1 MNDGCQIPQIG
12 FGTCLMPSPDTERLV
27 GTALVAGYRHIDT
40 ARYYRNEARVGKAV
54 PPVTCPENRCGSPA
68 NCPSAR
74 THVRQAIDASVG
86 ELGTHPDLYLIHWP
100 QQGHYAQTWRALQ
113 EAQADGR
120 LRSVGVSDFHR
131 GHLER
136 ILGDGG
142 IRPAVNCADLGIAV
156 QAWSP
161 LGAGAVLRDRT
172 IASVAQDVGRS
183 SAQVILRWHLRR
195 GDPVM
200 PKAGAG
206 PRIRENLASDDFVL
220 SPGDMTRTD
229 RIDRGE
235 RGRSGPRPA
244 AA

>member
-1 MNDGCQIPQIG
+1 MAGHRG
-12 FGTCLMPSPDTERLV
+12 HRGRHRR
-27 GTALVAGYRHIDT
+27 TA
-40 ARYYRNEARVGKAV
+40 
-54 PPVTCPENRCGSPA
+54 
-68 NCPSAR
+68 
-74 THVRQAIDASVG
+74 
-86 ELGTHPDLYLIHWP
+86 DLLIHWP
-100 QQGHYAQTWRALQ
+100 QQGHYAQTRRALQ

-161 LGAGAVLRDRT
+161 LGAGAGAALRDRT

-183 SAQVILRWHLRR
+183 SAQVILRWHLQR
-195 GDPVM
+195 GDPVL

-206 PRIRENLASDDFVL
+206 PRIGENLASDDFVL
-220 SPGDMTRTD
+220 SPGDMTRID
-229 RIDRGE
+229 RIDRG
-235 RGRSGPRPA
+235 GASALWPA
-244 AA
+244 ACRGLNRDPRFVGENSPA